1 MNLRLE
7 KFSSMVKKQLGPIM
21 LNYQLPGTSTSVNSV
36 KISPDLKIA
45 HIYVSVFGGDTE
57 RGFENIIRN
66 RGEISRD
73 LAGKLESK
81 FSPSLTFHLDTGQSE
96 AEHIVELLK

>member
-21 LNYQLPGTSTSVNSV
+21 LNYQTPGSSVSVNSV

-45 HIYVSVFGGDTE
+45 HIYVSVFGEYSDK
-57 RGFENIIRN
+57 GFENIVHN

-73 LAGKLESK
+73 LASKLESK

-96 AEHIVELLK
+96 AEKIEELLK

>member
-57 RGFENIIRN
+57 KCFECIMQN
-66 RGEISRD
+66 RGEISRQ
-73 LAGKLESK
+73 LARRLESK
-81 FSPSLTFHLDTGQSE
+81 FSPSLTLHLDTGQSE
-96 AEHIVELLK
+96 AERIEDLLK